1 VIHPASTTH
10 RQLNDEELQKAGV
23 SADMVRLSVGIEDV
37 DDILWDID
45 QALGRARM
53 SHAAPSTATLC
64 MAMNEQQTIRAI
76 FAGGH
81 TVAVVGLSPKAWRES
96 FGVSRA
102 MQAAGWRIIPVN
114 PVVAERGETILGE
127 KAYATLADAALH
139 ESIDLVNVFRNSED
153 VPPVMEEAIAIGAP
167 AVWLQ
172 MGIRHDAAA
181 ARARAAGLNVVQDRC
196 LKVEW
201 MMRDR
206 SST

>member
-1 VIHPASTTH
+1 MTV
-10 RQLNDEELQKAGV
+10 
-23 SADMVRLSVGIEDV
+23 
-37 DDILWDID
+37 
-45 QALGRARM
+45 
-53 SHAAPSTATLC
+53 
-64 MAMNEQQTIRAI
+64 NEQQTIRAI
-76 FAGGH
+76 FEAGH
-81 TVAVVGLSPKAWRES
+81 TVAVVGLSPKPWRES

-102 MQAAGWRIIPVN
+102 MQAAGWRIIPIH
-114 PVVAERGETILGE
+114 PAAAARGESILGE

-139 ESIDLVNVFRNSED
+139 ETIDLVNVFRNSED

-206 SST
+206 PSA